1 MTQADRVFSTPP
13 TNTSAR
19 HSRRSIL
26 GAIAAGGAAA
36 AIAAKPVPAIAASPA
51 DPIYEVIERHERAV
65 AAHDNA
71 TDVRAHFDDINM
83 NDEQKKQLAVL
94 EDAADATYNHMED
107 AGVDL
112 VNTKPATLAGI
123 LALCRYVEPLLNERD
138 TINLPELIYWDDDT
152 ESSAAGALANVIAG
166 AIDALI
172 KDRAGKAIQS

>member
-1 MTQADRVFSTPP
+1 M
-13 TNTSAR
+13 
-19 HSRRSIL
+19 
-26 GAIAAGGAAA
+26 G
-36 AIAAKPVPAIAASPA
+36 
-51 DPIYEVIERHERAV
+51 AV

-138 TINLPELIYWDDDT
+138 TINLPEVICWDDDT
-152 ESSAAGALANVIAG
+152 ESSAAGALANVIAA

-172 KDRAGKAIQS
+172 KDRAGKAV